1 MLNKL
6 LNKLTHY
13 FLHRAWRQMQV
24 ADEQGVVAT
33 ANDDVA
39 DFMDDYYTYFVRS
52 EHEED

>member
-13 FLHRAWRQMQV
+13 FLHRAFAQMEVAQV
-24 ADEQGVVAT
+24 DT

-39 DFMDDYYTYFVRS
+39 DFCDDYWTYFVRS
-52 EHEED
+52 DND

>member
-13 FLHRAWRQMQV
+13 FLHRAFAQMQV
-24 ADEQGVVAT
+24 AQQQNVVST

-39 DFMDDYYTYFVRS
+39 DFCDDYWTYFVRS
-52 EHEED
+52 DND